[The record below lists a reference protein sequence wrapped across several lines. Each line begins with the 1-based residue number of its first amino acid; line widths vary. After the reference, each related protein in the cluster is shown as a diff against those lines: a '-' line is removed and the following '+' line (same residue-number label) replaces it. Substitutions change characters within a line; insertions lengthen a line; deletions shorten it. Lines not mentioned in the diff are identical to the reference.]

1 MKPVVFLLL
10 ASSLL
15 LAACGPSPVQLH
27 PATIIPTN
35 PTITPIPTLPP
46 PYSNNAGTPNASAA
60 YPATPL
66 PFAMEEPVAP
76 QLAGTYTINDTP
88 PDGTGYPGQLTI
100 TLNTGRSPGSTP
112 QAGYNLAWN
121 SGVTGAGIL
130 IKDAVGNRFL
140 AARFGGSACS
150 AVFYSAFPYQAGN
163 TATFTLY
170 GIRIEPGTSELGSEI
185 ASPFVP
191 RSYLEGDF
199 NLIGT
204 NANGNEYLGTL
215 SINQYSAS
223 VWHLAWNVGLTTPGI
238 GISLNKSL
246 FAAAFGGEGC
256 GLSVGRINPD
266 GSLHTIRVVWG
277 DDQALEGTAI
287 K

>member
-1 MKPVVFLLL
+1 
-10 ASSLL
+10 
-15 LAACGPSPVQLH
+15 
-27 PATIIPTN
+27 
-35 PTITPIPTLPP
+35 
-46 PYSNNAGTPNASAA
+46 
-60 YPATPL
+60 
-66 PFAMEEPVAP
+66 MEEPVAP
-76 QLAGTYTINDTP
+76 ELAGTYSLKEIP
-88 PDGTGYPGQLTI
+88 PDGTGYPGNLTI
-100 TLNTGRSPGSTP
+100 TLNTGSSHSSTL

-121 SGVTGAGIL
+121 TGVTGAGIL

-185 ASPFVP
+185 ASPVVP
-191 RSYLEGDF
+191 RPYLEGDF

-204 NANGNEYLGTL
+204 NANGNEYHGTL

-223 VWHLAWNVGLTTPGI
+223 VWKLAWNVGLTTPGI

-256 GLSVGRINPD
+256 GVAVDKVNPD
-266 GSLHTIRVVWG
+266 GSLHSIWAVWG
-277 DDQALEGTAI
+277 DDQVMEETAI